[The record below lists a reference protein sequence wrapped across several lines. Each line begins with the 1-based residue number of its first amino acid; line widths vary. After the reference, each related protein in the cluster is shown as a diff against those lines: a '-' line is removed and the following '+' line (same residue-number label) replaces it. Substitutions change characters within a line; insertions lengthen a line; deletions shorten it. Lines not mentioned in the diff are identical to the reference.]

1 MNSNEKPKDYNK
13 YYREEFKKPLEEIK
27 QDIFFRADNFQHED
41 WYGDFMI
48 YMNIGVCHPLRE
60 HSLEIQKALKIMGY
74 KSRITEH
81 DGETYIV
88 PENNRSKA
96 THQKN
101 NILYDIDQ
109 DRPPA
114 LV

>member
-1 MNSNEKPKDYNK
+1 MNSNEKPKDYDK

-48 YMNIGVCHPLRE
+48 YMNIGVCQPLPE

-74 KSRITEH
+74 KTRITEH
-81 DGETYIV
+81 DGKTYIV
-88 PENNRSKA
+88 PEKNRSKQH
-96 THQKN
+96 TPKEF
-101 NILYDIDQ
+101 YE
-109 DRPPA
+109 R
-114 LV
+114 

>member
-1 MNSNEKPKDYNK
+1 MNSNEKPKDYDK
-13 YYREEFKKPLEEIK
+13 YYREEFKKPLKEIQK
-27 QDIFFRADNFQHED
+27 DIFFRADNFQHED

-88 PENNRSKA
+88 PENNRSKQH
-96 THQKN
+96 TKR
-101 NILYDIDQ
+101 IIFFTI
-109 DRPPA
+109 
-114 LV
+114 